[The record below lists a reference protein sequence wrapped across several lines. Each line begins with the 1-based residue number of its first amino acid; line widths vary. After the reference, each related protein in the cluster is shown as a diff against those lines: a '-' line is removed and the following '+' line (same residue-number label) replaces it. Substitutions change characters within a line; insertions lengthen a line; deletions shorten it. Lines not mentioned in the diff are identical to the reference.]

1 MKRILFLS
9 IFLISLLCVG
19 VAPINTARAATQF
32 TSRAPEA
39 APEIAL
45 TFDDGPNPVFTPQ
58 VLHILDNYG
67 VKATFFCI
75 GEQAQ
80 EYPGLVRRIR
90 QAGDAL
96 GVHGWDHTA
105 LTKLSPDE
113 VDQQL
118 RSASIAIQQAAGT
131 TPTVFRPPYGSTDRT
146 VVDVAST
153 LGLTQV
159 LWSVDTD
166 DWQRPGTKAIVNAA
180 LKHAQD
186 RDVILMH
193 DGGGNRSETVAA
205 LPQIIT
211 ALQQRGFTFITL

>member
-1 MKRILFLS
+1 MNI
-9 IFLISLLCVG
+9 
-19 VAPINTARAATQF
+19 ARAATQF

-58 VLHILDNYG
+58 VLQVLDDYG
-67 VKATFFCI
+67 VEATFFCI

-80 EYPGLVRRIR
+80 KHPELVQQIQ
-90 QAGDAL
+90 QAGDVL

-118 RSASIAIQQAAGT
+118 RSTSDVIQQATGT
-131 TPTVFRPPYGSTDRT
+131 TPTVFRPPYGSTDQT

-159 LWSVDTD
+159 LWSVDSR
-166 DWQRPGTKAIVNAA
+166 DWQRPGTEAIVNAV
-180 LKHAQD
+180 LTHAHD
-186 RDVILMH
+186 GGVILMH
-193 DGGGNRSETVAA
+193 DGGGDRSETVAA
-205 LPQIIT
+205 LPQIIS

>member
-1 MKRILFLS
+1 MK
-9 IFLISLLCVG
+9 
-19 VAPINTARAATQF
+19 TARAAAQF

-45 TFDDGPNPVFTPQ
+45 TFDDGPNPVFTTQ
-58 VLHILDNYG
+58 ILRVLDDYG

-75 GEQAQ
+75 GEQAR
-80 EYPGLVRRIR
+80 EYPELVQQIQ

-96 GVHGWDHTA
+96 GVHGWNHTA

-113 VDQQL
+113 IDQQL
-118 RSASIAIQQAAGT
+118 HSASIAIQQATGT
-131 TPTVFRPPYGSTDRT
+131 TPTVFRPPYGSTDQT
-146 VVDVAST
+146 VVDVASA

-166 DWQRPGTKAIVNAA
+166 DWQRPGTEAIVNAV
-180 LKHAQD
+180 LTHAHNGG
-186 RDVILMH
+186 VILMH
-193 DGGGNRSETVAA
+193 DGGGDRSETVAA

-211 ALQQRGFTFITL
+211 ALQQRGFTFVTL

>member
-1 MKRILFLS
+1 M
-9 IFLISLLCVG
+9 
-19 VAPINTARAATQF
+19 NTVRAATQF
-32 TSRAPEA
+32 TSRAPEV

-45 TFDDGPNPVFTPQ
+45 TFDDGPNPVFTTRVLQ
-58 VLHILDNYG
+58 VLDAYG

-75 GEQAQ
+75 GEQVR
-80 EYPGLVRRIR
+80 EYPGLVQQIQ

-118 RSASIAIQQAAGT
+118 YSASIAIQRATGT
-131 TPTVFRPPYGSTDRT
+131 TPTVFRPPYGSTDQT

-166 DWQRPGTKAIVNAA
+166 DWQRPGTKAIVNAV
-180 LKHAQD
+180 LTHAHNGS
-186 RDVILMH
+186 VILMH
-193 DGGGNRSETVAA
+193 DGGGDRSETVAA

-211 ALQQRGFTFITL
+211 ALQRRGFTFVTL

>member
-58 VLHILDNYG
+58 ILHILDDYG
-67 VKATFFCI
+67 VKATFFCL
-75 GEQAQ
+75 GEEAQ
-80 EYPGLVRRIR
+80 KYPELVQQIQ
-90 QAGDAL
+90 QAGDAV

-118 RSASIAIQQAAGT
+118 RSTSDVIQQATGT
-131 TPTVFRPPYGSTDRT
+131 APTVFRPPYGSTDQT

-159 LWSVDTD
+159 LWSVDTE
-166 DWQRPGTKAIVNAA
+166 DWQRPGTEAIVNAA
-180 LKHAQD
+180 LMHAHAGG
-186 RDVILMH
+186 VILMH
-193 DGGGNRSETVAA
+193 DGGGDRSETVAA

-211 ALQQRGFTFITL
+211 ALQQRGFTFVTL